1 MKTTLIVLLVLAAG
15 YLAYKKFFCRCN
27 KSTTSAAPATPAATD
42 TDTTQQQ

>member
-15 YLAYKKFFCRCN
+15 YLAYKKFFCKCN
-27 KSTTSAAPATPAATD
+27 KSATSAAPAATD